1 MVIILNNSFWEI
13 NLIPVCKQILIYNRF
28 ETYSKLKR
36 IKSFLRTD
44 TQRLNAFLE
53 DLSIVLYV

>member
-1 MVIILNNSFWEI
+1 MVIILNNSFREI
-13 NLIPVCKQILIYNRF
+13 NLIPVCKQILIYTRF

-53 DLSIVLYV
+53 DLSIVLYM